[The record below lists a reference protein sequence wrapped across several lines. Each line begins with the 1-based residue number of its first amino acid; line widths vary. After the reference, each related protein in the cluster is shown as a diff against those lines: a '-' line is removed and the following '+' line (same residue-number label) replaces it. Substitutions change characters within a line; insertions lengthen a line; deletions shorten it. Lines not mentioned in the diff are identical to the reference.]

1 MRQRHGFS
9 LLETMVSLGITAIIF
24 TIAST
29 ALSSML
35 SNTKV
40 RKNQAQAL
48 EQVVKV
54 VGYVSGL
61 IREAQPSPT
70 GAYPIISANGTS
82 ISFYASRSGN
92 QVQQIRFFLSG
103 TTLQQG
109 VIEPVGSPATY
120 PVANEKVVTLLNNVS
135 SSSIFSY
142 YTNGYTGTQSPM
154 NPITVSTIRLV
165 RLSIT
170 FDPAANLAPGPYTID
185 VQAQVRNLK
194 DNY

>member
-1 MRQRHGFS
+1 MRQRRGFS

-35 SNTKV
+35 SNTRV

-82 ISFYASRSGN
+82 ITFYASRSGN

-103 TTLQQG
+103 TTLQQVRKG
-109 VIEPVGSPATY
+109 LY
-120 PVANEKVVTLLNNVS
+120 KKVYS
-135 SSSIFSY
+135 A
-142 YTNGYTGTQSPM
+142 
-154 NPITVSTIRLV
+154 
-165 RLSIT
+165 
-170 FDPAANLAPGPYTID
+170 D
-185 VQAQVRNLK
+185 
-194 DNY
+194 

>member
-1 MRQRHGFS
+1 MRQRQGFS

-24 TIAST
+24 TIATT

-35 SNTKV
+35 SNTKS

-54 VGYVSGL
+54 VGYVTGL
-61 IREAQPSPT
+61 LREAQPSPT
-70 GAYPIISANGTS
+70 GAYPIISATNTS
-82 ISFYASRSGN
+82 VTFYASRSGT
-92 QVQQIRFFLSG
+92 QVQQIRFFLTG
-103 TTLQQG
+103 NTLQQG

-120 PVANEKVVTLLNNVS
+120 PAANEKVVTLLTNVS
-135 SSSIFSY
+135 STSIFSY
-142 YTNGYTGTQSPM
+142 YTNGYTGTQSAM
-154 NPITVSTIRLV
+154 NPITINTIRLI

-185 VQAQVRNLK
+185 VQAQIRNLK